1 MFNGMSAGVHQKM
14 LMYMKQMLMYTRK
27 DCPMKFHFCTEPH
40 TSNEFDVHQN
50 VVSIVH
56 QVVGL
61 TNEWL
66 NGEKWGK

>member
-1 MFNGMSAGVHQKM
+1 M
-14 LMYMKQMLMYTRK
+14 LMYMKQMLMYTGK
-27 DCPMKFHFCTEPH
+27 DCPMKFHFCTELR

-50 VVSIVH
+50 VDSNVH

-66 NGEKWGK
+66 NGEKWAK